1 MTPEQIRRR
10 MIRQRR
16 DVPQTLLRDTS
27 TAIARS
33 LWQLPVL
40 RRARRI
46 AAYQAFGGEIDCAP
60 LIEQARAAGRELFLP
75 TLHRG
80 ALRFAPFT
88 PDGSL
93 TKNRFGI
100 EEPAIALAHQRAG
113 LFLDVV
119 LTPLVAF
126 DLSGN
131 RLGMGGGYYDRS
143 FAFRRQQHAWRRPLL
158 IGLAHEF
165 QLIETLHAE
174 AWDIPLDIAV
184 TETRVYTF

>member
-1 MTPEQIRRR
+1 MTPEQIRRK

-16 DVPQTLLRDTS
+16 DVSHVLLRDNS

-33 LWQLPVL
+33 LWQLPVM
-40 RRARRI
+40 RRAGRI

-60 LIEQARAAGRELFLP
+60 LIKRARAAGRELFLP
-75 TLHRG
+75 VLHRG

-88 PDGSL
+88 PSATL
-93 TKNRFGI
+93 IRNRFGI
-100 EEPAIALAHQRAG
+100 DEPAVAPAHQRSG
-113 LFLDVV
+113 FSLDVV

-143 FAFRRQQHAWRRPLL
+143 FAFRRQQQAWRRPLL

-174 AWDIPLDIAV
+174 PWDIPLDIAV

>member
-1 MTPEQIRRR
+1 MTPEQIRRV

-16 DVPQTLLRDTS
+16 DVPRTVLRDS
-27 TAIARS
+27 SIAIAKS

-40 RRARRI
+40 RRASRI
-46 AAYQAFGGEIDCAP
+46 AAYQAVSGEIDCAP
-60 LIEQARAAGRELFLP
+60 LIKRAREAGRELFLP
-75 TLHRG
+75 ALHRG

-88 PDGSL
+88 PSGPL

-100 EEPAIALAHQRAG
+100 QEPAVAPAHQRPG
-113 LFLDVV
+113 LDLDVV

-126 DLSGN
+126 DLRGN

-143 FAFRRQQHAWRRPLL
+143 FAFRRQRHVWRRPLL

-174 AWDIPLDIAV
+174 SWDIPLDIAV
-184 TETRVYTF
+184 TETHVYTF